1 MVAVIIFARNSGG
14 INMEEYMKK
23 TVSFVAIVLALV
35 CVFAFA
41 ACTPNGGKEFDANK
55 NITVITREDG
65 SGTKSAF
72 MEILGLKGK
81 KDVSGVIQVNS
92 TDAVL
97 AGVKTNPYAIA
108 FDSLGFVTGRDGVK
122 ILTVDGVAPTS
133 ATIKNGTYAISR
145 PLSIV
150 YKEATLEN
158 KLYKAYFDFLKSSQA
173 QEIVANGYKQL
184 TQGGYIVNVD
194 NPTEYVAD
202 TTITEGTIAI
212 SGSTSLKPLMEGL
225 AAKFEELQPGVT
237 VEVGGGGSGQ
247 GYKDAEQGVSV
258 FGMISEPF
266 TQSKAESCTSTV
278 VALDGIAVIVNA
290 SNPLNNISKADLATI
305 YNVDA
310 GDAAIKTW
318 AGLNK

>member
-1 MVAVIIFARNSGG
+1 
-14 INMEEYMKK
+14 MKK
-23 TVSFVAIVLALV
+23 SLSLVVVVLCLV
-35 CVFAFA
+35 CVFAVA
-41 ACTPNGGKEFDANK
+41 ACTPNADKPFDATK

-65 SGTKSAF
+65 SGTKGAF
-72 MEILGLKGK
+72 MEIIGLKGK
-81 KDVSGVIQVNS
+81 KDVSGAILCNS

-122 ILTVDGVAPTS
+122 ILTVDGVAPS
-133 ATIKNGTYAISR
+133 AATVKDGTYAISR

-158 KLYKAYFDFLKSSQA
+158 KLYKAYYDFLMSSQA
-173 QEIVANGYKQL
+173 QDIVANGYKNL
-184 TQGGYIVNVD
+184 TEGGYIVNVD
-194 NPTEYVAD
+194 NATEYVAD
-202 TTITEGTIAI
+202 TTITEGKIAI

-247 GYKDAEQGVSV
+247 GYKNAQNDVSV

-278 VALDGIAVIVNA
+278 VALDGIAVIVNS
-290 SNPLNNISKADLATI
+290 SNPLTNISKADLAAI

-310 GDAAIKTW
+310 GEAAIKTW
-318 AGLNK
+318 DKIVK

>member
-1 MVAVIIFARNSGG
+1 
-14 INMEEYMKK
+14 MKK
-23 TVSFVAIVLALV
+23 SLSLVVVVLCLV
-35 CVFAFA
+35 CVFAVA
-41 ACTPNGGKEFDANK
+41 ACTPNADKPFDATK

-65 SGTKSAF
+65 SGTKGAF
-72 MEILGLKGK
+72 MEIIGLKGK
-81 KDVSGVIQVNS
+81 KDVSGAILCNS

-108 FDSLGFVTGRDGVK
+108 FDSLGFVVGREGAK
-122 ILTVDGVAPTS
+122 ILTVDGVAPS
-133 ATIKNGTYAISR
+133 AATVKDGSYSISR

-150 YKEATLEN
+150 YKAATLEN
-158 KLYKAYFDFLKSSQA
+158 KLYKAYYDFLMSSQA
-173 QEIVANGYKQL
+173 QEIVANGYKNL
-184 TQGGYIVNVD
+184 TEGGYIVNVD
-194 NPTEYVAD
+194 NATEYVAD

-278 VALDGIAVIVNA
+278 VALDGIAVIVNS
-290 SNPLNNISKADLATI
+290 SNPLTNISKADLAAI

-310 GDAAIKTW
+310 GEAAIKTW
-318 AGLNK
+318 DKLVK

>member
-1 MVAVIIFARNSGG
+1 
-14 INMEEYMKK
+14 MKK

-41 ACTPNGGKEFDANK
+41 ACTPNADKPFDATK

-81 KDVSGVIQVNS
+81 KDVGGVIQVNS

-122 ILTVDGVAPTS
+122 ILTVDGVAPS
-133 ATIKNGTYAISR
+133 AATIKDGSYAISR

-158 KLYKAYFDFLKSSQA
+158 KLYKAYYDFLMSSQA
-173 QEIVANGYKQL
+173 QDIVANGYKNL
-184 TQGGYIVNVD
+184 TEGGYIVNVD
-194 NPTEYVAD
+194 NAKEYTAD
-202 TTITEGTIAI
+202 ASLSGKIAI

-225 AAKFEELQPGVT
+225 AAKFEEMQPNVT
-237 VEVGGGGSGQ
+237 VEVSGGGSGQ
-247 GYKDAEQGVSV
+247 GYKNAQNDVSV

-266 TQSKAESCTSTV
+266 TQSKAEACTSSV

-290 SNPLNNISKADLATI
+290 SNPLNNISKADLAAI

-310 GDAAIKTW
+310 GEAAIKTW
-318 AGLNK
+318 DKIVK

>member
-1 MVAVIIFARNSGG
+1 
-14 INMEEYMKK
+14 MKK
-23 TVSFVAIVLALV
+23 SLSLVVVVLCLV
-35 CVFAFA
+35 CVFAVA
-41 ACTPNGGKEFDANK
+41 ACTPNADKPFDATK

-65 SGTKSAF
+65 SGTKGAF
-72 MEILGLKGK
+72 MEIIGLKGK
-81 KDVSGVIQVNS
+81 KDVSGAILCNS

-108 FDSLGFVTGRDGVK
+108 FDSLGFVVGREGAK
-122 ILTVDGVAPTS
+122 ILTVDGVAPS
-133 ATIKNGTYAISR
+133 AATVKDGSYSISR

-150 YKEATLEN
+150 YKAATLEN
-158 KLYKAYFDFLKSSQA
+158 KLYKAYYDFLMSSQA
-173 QEIVANGYKQL
+173 QDIVANGYKNL
-184 TQGGYIVNVD
+184 TEGGYIVNVD
-194 NPTEYVAD
+194 NAKEYTAD
-202 TTITEGTIAI
+202 ASLSGKIAI

-278 VALDGIAVIVNA
+278 VALDGIAVIVNS
-290 SNPLNNISKADLATI
+290 SNPLTNISKADLAAI

-310 GDAAIKTW
+310 GEAAIKTW
-318 AGLNK
+318 DKLVK

>member
-1 MVAVIIFARNSGG
+1 
-14 INMEEYMKK
+14 MKK
-23 TVSFVAIVLALV
+23 SLSLVVVVLCLV
-35 CVFAFA
+35 CVFAVA
-41 ACTPNGGKEFDANK
+41 ACTPNADKPFDATK

-65 SGTKSAF
+65 SGTKGAF
-72 MEILGLKGK
+72 MEIIGLKGK
-81 KDVSGVIQVNS
+81 KDVSGAILCNS

-108 FDSLGFVTGRDGVK
+108 FDSLGFVVGREGAK
-122 ILTVDGVAPTS
+122 ILTVDGVAPS
-133 ATIKNGTYAISR
+133 AATVKDGSYSISR

-150 YKEATLEN
+150 YKAATLEN
-158 KLYKAYFDFLKSSQA
+158 KLYKAYYDFLMSSQA
-173 QEIVANGYKQL
+173 QDIVANGYKNL
-184 TQGGYIVNVD
+184 TEGGYIVNVD
-194 NPTEYVAD
+194 NATEYVAD

-278 VALDGIAVIVNA
+278 VALDGIAVIVNS
-290 SNPLNNISKADLATI
+290 SNPLTNISKADLAAI

-310 GDAAIKTW
+310 GEAAIKTW
-318 AGLNK
+318 DKLVK